1 MDVTSHDTGHAG
13 WAGSGLRVGVASGKR
28 CSLSVMAQ
36 HPPPPNF
43 VFTCPAA
50 HCSPGTVHSDHSPA
64 FLLGLLASVP
74 SCVEDLS
81 NPVAEPSSQQA
92 GSVSSAGE

>member
-1 MDVTSHDTGHAG
+1 MTQDMQAG
-13 WAGSGLRVGVASGKR
+13 LDQA
-28 CSLSVMAQ
+28 SLSGCGQWEETEPQCHGPA
-36 HPPPPNF
+36 PPHTPNF

-92 GSVSSAGE
+92 GSMSSAGE